1 MTLSAGGLQPVTTV
15 VKVSF
20 GNLWY
25 GWFSKGRAPKHGRY
39 LFRYGAA
46 VKLEQLDFSNEQLA
60 KALERQRLG
69 NVLAV
74 CQCLLLLAVLAVLLL
89 KH

>member
-1 MTLSAGGLQPVTTV
+1 M
-15 VKVSF
+15 
-20 GNLWY
+20 
-25 GWFSKGRAPKHGRY
+25 
-39 LFRYGAA
+39 
-46 VKLEQLDFSNEQLA
+46 KLEQLDLSNEQLA

-74 CQCLLLLAVLAVLLL
+74 CQCLLLLAVLAVLFL

>member
-1 MTLSAGGLQPVTTV
+1 M
-15 VKVSF
+15 
-20 GNLWY
+20 
-25 GWFSKGRAPKHGRY
+25 
-39 LFRYGAA
+39 
-46 VKLEQLDFSNEQLA
+46 KLEQLDLSNEQLA
-60 KALERQRLG
+60 KALERQWLG

>member
-1 MTLSAGGLQPVTTV
+1 LGQLLYIHPPPPYAAS
-15 VKVSF
+15 
-20 GNLWY
+20 
-25 GWFSKGRAPKHGRY
+25 
-39 LFRYGAA
+39 AA
-46 VKLEQLDFSNEQLA
+46 VNLEQLDLSNEQLA

-74 CQCLLLLAVLAVLLL
+74 CQCLLLIAVIAVLAVLLL

>member
-1 MTLSAGGLQPVTTV
+1 
-15 VKVSF
+15 
-20 GNLWY
+20 
-25 GWFSKGRAPKHGRY
+25 
-39 LFRYGAA
+39 
-46 VKLEQLDFSNEQLA
+46 VKLENLDFSNEQLA

-74 CQCLLLLAVLAVLLL
+74 CQCLLLLAVLAILLL

>member
-1 MTLSAGGLQPVTTV
+1 M
-15 VKVSF
+15 
-20 GNLWY
+20 
-25 GWFSKGRAPKHGRY
+25 
-39 LFRYGAA
+39 
-46 VKLEQLDFSNEQLA
+46 KLEHLDLSNEQLA

-74 CQCLLLLAVLAVLLL
+74 CQCLLLIAVLAVLLL